1 MSSTAGLTDMA
12 DNYLEKRRE
21 DYEARKAEWLRR
33 KRHIPTPRKSLE
45 KPEDEAL

>member
-1 MSSTAGLTDMA
+1 MA

-21 DYEARKAEWLRR
+21 EYEARKAEWLRR
-33 KRHIPTPRKSLE
+33 KRHIPMPRKSME